1 MAIYCLSVQVW
12 FVTSIQKLILNITD
26 FELPHELLNNLKLR
40 ILGNY
45 EILGK
50 SQNWVGTRSR
60 MFSLPARNN
69 FLTIVFKN
77 NTNTDIKVFCSCLN
91 FLNFLNFCQI
101 FSGYQYFRTNLSKNH
116 SLSLNFSV
124 PFPWLSMTFPVQKGK
139 PHNNRP
145 FQNYNLLTVKSL
157 EYFEKNFG
165 PI

>member
-1 MAIYCLSVQVW
+1 MQLKYSHINTYIYINRVNYLHKFRDFMELQKFLILKYLQESDLSYNRGHNILAIYCLSVQVW

-26 FELPHELLNNLKLR
+26 FALPHELPNVLKLR

-101 FSGYQYFRTNLSKNH
+101 FSGYQYFRTNL
-116 SLSLNFSV
+116 
-124 PFPWLSMTFPVQKGK
+124 
-139 PHNNRP
+139 
-145 FQNYNLLTVKSL
+145 
-157 EYFEKNFG
+157 
-165 PI
+165 